1 MWLLEDSSSTIAPTH
16 KDNHFEFS
24 PFDLEQGISV
34 FAETSTINN
43 EGLPGNSFTTLLE
56 SSYDPNMFLEQD
68 STTLHNGYPSPVES
82 VIGNELGEQ
91 KNTTDVSDC
100 LRTGKGLVGKEFG
113 FKTRERKS
121 KIKDLETEKRAVQTE
136 LEEESFAK
144 KQDHNE
150 KERVRRMK
158 LHGSYVALGSLLPIS
173 KASKVHPLS
182 SFLINGLP
190 HLIYVKLTPNLG
202 STSGCSSFFFFF
214 LFF

>member
-24 PFDLEQGISV
+24 PLDLEQGISV
-34 FAETSTINN
+34 FGETSTINN

-56 SSYDPNMFLEQD
+56 SSYDANLFVEQE
-68 STTLHNGYPSPVES
+68 STTLHNCFTSPLES
-82 VIGNELGEQ
+82 VIGSELGEQ

-113 FKTRERKS
+113 FKTRERKT
-121 KIKDLETEKRAVQTE
+121 KIKELETEKRAVQTE
-136 LEEESFAK
+136 LEEESFSK

-158 LHGSYVALGSLLPIS
+158 LHESYVALGSLLPIS
-173 KASKVHPLS
+173 RASKVHPLS
-182 SFLINGLP
+182 SFFINGLP
-190 HLIYVKLTPNLG
+190 HLIYAKFSPNLG
-202 STSGCSSFFFFF
+202 STSGFR